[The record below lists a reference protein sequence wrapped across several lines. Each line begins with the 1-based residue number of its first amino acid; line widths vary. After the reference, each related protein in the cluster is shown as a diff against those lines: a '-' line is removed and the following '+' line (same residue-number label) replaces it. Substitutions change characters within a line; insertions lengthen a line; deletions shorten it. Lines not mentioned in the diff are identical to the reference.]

1 MESPKHLTYAALCG
15 DPASCPLGTGAPL
28 AAAIERI
35 YTYWRTDVAAVRSAD
50 DLLGDVL
57 LNNGPRMTGGIAVM
71 VDDPRN
77 PGGVLQIL
85 HGASRSAV
93 ATFYLRTFAYLG
105 EVIGGDIETVEL
117 NPDLL
122 RATAETRVVSDPARQ
137 IELLTAPGAELE
149 LVATHAAAAA
159 GTDMIKTRMSMY
171 IPYPLI
177 PHVIDLDLT
186 AKEALTTLEPVIA
199 DLGLEAACQPLL
211 QWLIV
216 ATTKVAGGEGAEPN
230 TLIRQTTAG
239 VTPQR
244 LRAVHAERNEDV
256 LYRQLPALKPTGGP
270 KTDPAVLGILQ
281 ATREQRNAVT
291 ADLDDRRAERER
303 LADPKSV
310 QDRWPDYV
318 ERVCGLC
325 HTEDHVDLPKYWQR
339 AAAWK
344 KGGGTTLKNIL
355 QDEVD
360 KAAHH
365 FNVDGPRVT
374 VRQANDLQT
383 WTFVG
388 PTHYSLASGLG
399 PFTVTP
405 PGAVSLEAVLR
416 LEADFEHS
424 LDHATIMEGNASLK
438 ASDAKLLRCG
448 NAYVPLVYDEMELAL
463 EAFLAVLGAVLGC
476 GHPLVSSYQR
486 ALRAY
491 KRVRIRIKHVL
502 DLHLGKHLG
511 AATIMYYFHS
521 EIRYWLAEQWSL
533 QADGHVPVPNIASA
547 FQTFDKGDNLQWLP
561 QTSLVPQLQ
570 VLARQAPTPPPF
582 SGPAPTP
589 SVPTGGGG
597 RRTPGTQ
604 DERSREGVR
613 NRNRDDRYVGETA
626 LASKIQRKRIEEA
639 IDQGGAPP
647 NTPQGG
653 PRCISWHVKGSCFSN
668 CNRRS
673 DHIKLKEDDKEILYT
688 WVKKAFTTE

>member
-1 MESPKHLTYAALCG
+1 M
-15 DPASCPLGTGAPL
+15 GTGAPL
-28 AAAIERI
+28 VAAVERI
-35 YTYWRTDVAAVRSAD
+35 YTYWRTDVAAVRTAD

-93 ATFYLRTFAYLG
+93 AAFYLRTFAYLG

-117 NPDLL
+117 NTELL
-122 RATAETRVVSDPARQ
+122 RSTAETRVVSDPARQ
-137 IELLTAPGAELE
+137 IELLTAPGSELE
-149 LVATHAAAAA
+149 LVPTHAATAV

-199 DLGLEAACQPLL
+199 DLGLEAACRPLL
-211 QWLIV
+211 QWLVV
-216 ATTKVAGGEGAEPN
+216 ATTKVAVGEGAEPT
-230 TLIRQTTAG
+230 TLIRQATAG

-270 KTDPAVLGILQ
+270 RTDPAVLGILQ

-303 LADPKSV
+303 LADPKTV
-310 QDRWPDYV
+310 QDRWPDYA
-318 ERVCGLC
+318 ERLCNLC
-325 HTEDHVDLPKYWQR
+325 HTADHDDLPMYWQR

-360 KAAHH
+360 KAANH

-416 LEADFEHS
+416 LEADFDHS
-424 LDHATIMEGNASLK
+424 LDHATIMEGNASLT

-463 EAFLAVLGAVLGC
+463 EAFLAVLGAVLGY
-476 GHPLVSSYQR
+476 GHPLVKSYQR

-533 QADGHVPVPNIASA
+533 RAEGPVPAPEIAIA

-570 VLARQAPTPPPF
+570 VLARPAPPAPAPARVPTPA
-582 SGPAPTP
+582 GPAT
-589 SVPTGGGG
+589 GG
-597 RRTPGTQ
+597 RRVAGGR
-604 DERSREGVR
+604 DERPRESVR
-613 NRNRDDRYVGETA
+613 NRNRDDRYLGETA
-626 LASKIQRKRIEEA
+626 LASRIQRRRIEEA
-639 IDQGGAPP
+639 IDRGGAPP
-647 NTPQGG
+647 NTAQGG

-668 CNRRS
+668 CSRS
-673 DHIKLKEDDKEILYT
+673 PDHVKLQGEDKDNLYT
-688 WVKKAFTTE
+688 WVKKAFAEE